1 MTNRFLQEHVRAQ
14 VDERQR
20 QAEAAILVGRLLTL
34 RRAEKRARTAER
46 QVHLA
51 RLAVHRC

>member
-20 QAEAAILVGRLLTL
+20 QAEAALLVGRLLTL
-34 RRAEKRARTAER
+34 RRAEKRAQVAER